1 MPEARHELSKAKK
14 KEGGHP
20 ARLVRC
26 RGLEARTPF
35 PVCNTGPCHNVDRA
49 RCAILFRTIDN
60 DPGEDRDDCDS
71 TTARA
76 VVAASRTMSLPAEHS
91 INSA

>member
-26 RGLEARTPF
+26 RGLEARAPF
-35 PVCNTGPCHNVDRA
+35 PVCNTGPCHSVHGA
-49 RCAILFRTIDN
+49 RCAILFRTIGN
-60 DPGEDRDDCDS
+60 GSREGPGDYYS
-71 TTARA
+71 ATTARA
-76 VVAASRTMSLPAEHS
+76 VVAASRTM
-91 INSA
+91 